1 MTENLERHQEKLEEK
16 QAACL
21 EQIQEME
28 KQVGVEGCEPLPM
41 PTAEL
46 AWLQGAKGPGS
57 GELPVRR
64 WEERD
69 WPLSWRGG
77 GQGSGSQGVMRHL
90 CRSLHLVGRP
100 SPEKPPDGLHFP
112 P

>member
-28 KQVGVEGCEPLPM
+28 KQVGVEGCEPLTM

-77 GQGSGSQGVMRHL
+77 GSGLWFPGGHEA
-90 CRSLHLVGRP
+90 SLQISSLGWQTLP
-100 SPEKPPDGLHFP
+100 
-112 P
+112 

>member
-28 KQVGVEGCEPLPM
+28 KQVGVEGRGPLPR

-46 AWLQGAKGPGS
+46 AWLQGVKGPGS

-69 WPLSWRGG
+69 WPLSW
-77 GQGSGSQGVMRHL
+77 GSGALRHL
-90 CRSLHLVGRP
+90 CRSLRLVGRP
-100 SPEKPPDGLHFP
+100 SSEKPPDGLHFP

>member
-28 KQVGVEGCEPLPM
+28 KQVGVEGRGPLPR

-46 AWLQGAKGPGS
+46 AWLQGVKGPAWGS
-57 GELPVRR
+57 CQ
-64 WEERD
+64 
-69 WPLSWRGG
+69 SGG
-77 GQGSGSQGVMRHL
+77 GRRGTGPSPGGSDALRHL
-90 CRSLHLVGRP
+90 CRSLCLVGRP
-100 SPEKPPDGLHFP
+100 SLEKPPDGLHFP